1 MEVEVEE
8 VDDAAIKATS
18 KDVERRKGEQEEEVA
33 SLQKKKAK
41 KQKMK
46 RSKEEKKGEKK
57 QKSKR
62 RRVREDE
69 EKDQGGLRQKVRNLL
84 GLAKKPL
91 YDEPSVVLL
100 QTLWRGRVARKQ
112 LHIHSTTFLPHDT
125 QRHTA
130 RHHTTHNGT
139 RLTHACGT
147 QRNGNA

>member
-1 MEVEVEE
+1 MEVEGE
-8 VDDAAIKATS
+8 DDAAIKATS
-18 KDVERRKGEQEEEVA
+18 KDVERSKEEHEEEEVA

-41 KQKMK
+41 KMKMK

-100 QTLWRGRVARKQ
+100 QKLWRGRVARKQ
-112 LHIHSTTFLPHDT
+112 LHIHSTIFLPRQAHTQHDT
-125 QRHTA
+125 RWHD
-130 RHHTTHNGT
+130 
-139 RLTHACGT
+139 
-147 QRNGNA
+147 